1 MGIKTLSV
9 DIGQIDGDNM
19 QNVGLEQTR
28 SKSLKAKILEVIW
41 DGERSE
47 EERRLV
53 QRLDIFVL

>member
-28 SKSLKAKILEVIW
+28 SKSLKAKILEVIC